1 MHPDFGGDAGGGDI
15 YGFPFIV
22 VDGSQTK
29 KTVTFVNWPEQSDG
43 VGVPFYPV
51 PDQAITL
58 NGWVDGGQPGNVDQR
73 GYGDA
78 LHRRSRRRVNDDGE
92 GGPAQ

>member
-1 MHPDFGGDAGGGDI
+1 MHPDFGGDAGGGDV

-22 VDGSQTK
+22 VEGSQTK

-43 VGVPFYPV
+43 VDHDTNLSFAFYPV

-58 NGWVDGGQPGNVDQR
+58 NGWV
-73 GYGDA
+73 
-78 LHRRSRRRVNDDGE
+78 E
-92 GGPAQ
+92 GGSRAMSINARTPTGTF